1 MSGNHSIISV
11 AHADLLLALIP
22 LTFVLISG
30 AGTIAFDSWIPSTA
44 SASLACCVLIADGL
58 FWHPPTDR

>member
-1 MSGNHSIISV
+1 MSGDPPVVSV
-11 AHADLLLALIP
+11 SYADLLLALIP

-30 AGTIAFDSWIPSTA
+30 AGTIAFDSWIASTA
-44 SASLACCVLIADGL
+44 GASLACCVLIADGL